1 MSALKNLLQEDYLK
15 IVDSFTAKLKS
26 NDEILNELVNS
37 INELDFKILAFPEI
51 DKLNQRLVE
60 IHKMAKIQALKW
72 KLIVSKKNCKLLS

>member
-51 DKLNQRLVE
+51 DKLKQRLVE
-60 IHKMAKIQALKW
+60 IHKILKNG
-72 KLIVSKKNCKLLS
+72 KNSSLEMEAYII